1 MTRQMRERKRRE
13 LGVENK
19 LVVGHVGRLNYIKNH
34 KFLLDVFAELKKI
47 NADAVLLIVGEGEEK
62 EAIEEKARRLG
73 IENSVILDGRQR
85 RCLRPAAGY
94 GRVQCFRRLKRDSRL
109 RL

>member
-1 MTRQMRERKRRE
+1 MRERKRRE
-13 LGVENK
+13 LDVENK

-34 KFLLDVFAELKKI
+34 RFLLDVFAELKKI

-73 IENSVILDGRQR
+73 IENSVILTSETMFTTCCRLWT
-85 RCLRPAAGY
+85 CS
-94 GRVQCFRRLKRDSRL
+94 CFRRLKRDSRL